1 MADTE
6 PQALLNGCGLPLAWR
21 GQGAWRVLDTRFGNG
36 LDFLVT
42 WRAWLD
48 DPQRPRMLHV
58 VSLTTTPPSRDELRQ
73 AAAPFPALIPLAEEL
88 GHQWLGLLPGFH
100 RLLLQ
105 DGQLAL
111 TLCIGDMQAMLR
123 EQQFVADSVYLDIDP
138 TANDAMPWDRWGV
151 KALARCCRRG
161 TRIATAHASAELR
174 DSLAQCGFDMHPRP
188 DVEAAGSAPQFLCGH
203 FNPRWTLKHTRR
215 PQNTPAS
222 APGSCAIIG
231 AGIAGASVA
240 AALARRG
247 WQVKVL
253 DALDTPAAGASSL
266 PAGLLLP
273 HVSGDDSPRSRLSR
287 SGVRLMLQQARSLLQ
302 QGQDWDGTGVL
313 EHRLDK
319 SAGLPP
325 AWPDA
330 GAEWSRPAGEM
341 RAGQRWSTGMKDDAP
356 TLWHAQGGWLKP
368 ARLVQA
374 WLAHS
379 GVTFQ
384 GHAKVTSLQRVGDQW
399 RLLDARGDVLASAS
413 HVVLANGQGTIRL
426 LAELQARKPAQNI
439 QIERLPALQAVRGQV
454 SWAMRRDSDAA
465 ALPPFPVNGL
475 GSLIPAVPLQGG
487 LAWFAGATYEA
498 DDSTP
503 MDEAAHHR
511 MNQQR
516 LQTLLPAAG
525 LAPADL
531 FESAQASGQ
540 LRAWSQTRCVTADRL
555 PMVGPLESGEHPTL
569 WISSGLGSRG
579 LSFSVLCA
587 ELLAARLGAEPWPV
601 EASLARSLEAARL

>member
-1 MADTE
+1 MAD
-6 PQALLNGCGLPLAWR
+6 PVPHALINGCGLPQAWR
-21 GQGAWRVLDTRFGNG
+21 GQDAWRILETRFGSG
-36 LDFLVT
+36 LAFLFT

-48 DPQRPRMLHV
+48 DAQHPRMLHY
-58 VSLTTTPPSRDELRQ
+58 VSLGAAPLSRNGLLQ
-73 AAAPFPALIPLAEEL
+73 AAAPFPDLLPLAHEL
-88 GHQWLGLLPGFH
+88 ARQWHGLLPGFH
-100 RLLLQ
+100 RLMLQ

-111 TLCIGDMQAMLR
+111 TLCVGEAQALLR
-123 EQQFVADSVYLDIDP
+123 EQQFATDSVYLDIDP
-138 TANDAMPWDRWGV
+138 ATQPWDRWGV

-161 TRIATAHASAELR
+161 TRIAAVGVPTELQH
-174 DSLAQCGFDMHPRP
+174 SLAQCGFEMQ
-188 DVEAAGSAPQFLCGH
+188 VEPNDGAVIDGPMPLGWCSGQ
-203 FNPRWTLKHTRR
+203 FNPRWTLKQSRR
-215 PQNTPAS
+215 PLNTEAC

-247 WQVKVL
+247 WQVQVL
-253 DALDTPAAGASSL
+253 DAAATPATGASSL

-287 SGVRLMLQQARSLLQ
+287 SGVRLILQQAQNLLQ
-302 QGQDWDGTGVL
+302 QGQGWDGTGVL

-319 SAGLPP
+319 STGLPP
-325 AWPDA
+325 AWPAA

-341 RAGQRWSTGMKDDAP
+341 RAGQRWSMGMNDDAP

-374 WLAHS
+374 WLAHP
-379 GVTFQ
+379 GVTLQ
-384 GHAKVTSLQRVGDQW
+384 GHAKVASLQRAGNQW
-399 RLLDARGDVLASAS
+399 RLLGARGDVLASAG
-413 HVVLANGQGTIRL
+413 HVVLANGQGAIRL
-426 LAELQARKPAQNI
+426 LADLQTSQAVPGL
-439 QIERLPALQAVRGQV
+439 QIGRLPALQAVRGQV
-454 SWAMRRDSDAA
+454 SWAMRRDRDAA

-503 MDEAAHHR
+503 MDDAAHHR

-525 LAPADL
+525 LALADL

-555 PMVGPLESGEHPTL
+555 PMVGPLEPGKHPTL